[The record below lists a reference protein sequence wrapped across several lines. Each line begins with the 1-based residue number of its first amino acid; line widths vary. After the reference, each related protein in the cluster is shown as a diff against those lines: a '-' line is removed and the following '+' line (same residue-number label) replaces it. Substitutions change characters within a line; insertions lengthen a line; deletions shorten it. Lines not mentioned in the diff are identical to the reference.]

1 MAIDRNKI
9 KLNVDKFV
17 RAKKFPEAIRELQKL
32 VEDNPKD
39 INSLQQL
46 GNLYLMAKD
55 NEQAVPVFIRIAELY
70 HKSGF
75 TPKALASIKI
85 ALREAPENIQAQ
97 ELYATFA
104 EQTGLQRDAIDAYE
118 KLVTNYTKAGQL
130 DKAQKILEKL
140 LELNPD
146 NIKFQLQHGDLLTR
160 LNKKEEAVPSYI
172 KAAENLVV
180 SGKVKEAA
188 KIFERVLQIDP
199 KKINS
204 LEKSVGDL
212 IARKESDK
220 AIELL
225 DSVTSGKEPPQII
238 NELKTDILISSGQYD
253 KAESILRSI
262 AQKGPIVGGILKRFV
277 KLYLSQGKYELL
289 VKLLAGQIPGA
300 DISHLKELESGFE
313 EVIAQ
318 SPTLTEAYSGLIVIE
333 RKLDNKGKLLST
345 LNKFSDVLIEK
356 KEFKNAENV
365 VKEMLEIAPNEMQLV
380 DKLDSIREK
389 LGVTKLAEPP
399 RMKEPEIEIVEK
411 EQEFRTPEEEIK
423 VEEAPDVEI
432 EVELEDISQ
441 ELPVAEEETKK
452 EDNLKQEEEIIVD
465 LSPQKEKEEEII
477 VNPEEVEVTSSFA
490 IPPKIDIIQEEKP
503 KEVELEQPEEDEIP
517 TEVKNLEDEA
527 EKEEFE
533 EEALAAEKGK
543 EIDEKTAAS
552 IQEKLSEAQIFLKY
566 GLVEK
571 AITELKSIIKE
582 VPDHIQAHQ
591 KLIGIYR
598 SLDNKDKLVRQIIKL
613 ARVFKAQG
621 DVDTA
626 ENLVEEAMQV
636 DPNHQAIVEF
646 QTGVEEKAKKP
657 KKVDELEALSGL
669 LKGKKTALSKARDI
683 KEEAPPEIIEEVR
696 EEENVEEEIREE
708 SFTEGREEEKSEGE
722 VDIEINIEQK
732 PSPSSEEELVEVE
745 SEELEQKELIPSEVK
760 ETAESPIVEEESIG
774 VEISEEE
781 IEKSSEI
788 SEKLEEAEFYF
799 AQELYEDAKTIG
811 EELKDKYPDDVR
823 IIDLLSRINSNLV
836 HEKPTKEKEIEA
848 KEAEETNEEEIE
860 EELALIDKDLVK
872 GLGGVV
878 PAKRKP
884 KVKVTLRD
892 IVPEEEKQKEEVTP
906 LKNEEVEEYYDLA
919 KELGAVLDNLEESA
933 GELFEEEEEPKSSEE
948 ISFEEVF
955 QEFKKGVEKK
965 VSEED
970 YDTHYNLGIAYKEM
984 ELVDEA
990 IAEFQIAAKSPMYFA
1005 DSCAMLGKCF
1015 QIKGMND
1022 LAEKWY
1028 RKGLDSRGFPED
1040 VYNGL
1045 KYDLAELLETM
1056 DRKDEAL
1063 KLYKDVYA
1071 SNANYREVKD
1081 RINSLS

>member
-17 RAKKFPEAIRELQKL
+17 RARKFPEAIRELQKL

-55 NEQAVPVFIRIAELY
+55 SEQAVPVFIRIAELY

-104 EQTGLQRDAIDAYE
+104 EHTGLQRDAIDAYE
-118 KLVTNYTKAGQL
+118 KLVTNYTKVGQL

-160 LNKKEEAVPSYI
+160 LNKKEEAIPSYI

-199 KKINS
+199 KRINS
-204 LEKSVGDL
+204 LEKSVGEL
-212 IARKESDK
+212 IARKEYDR
-220 AIELL
+220 ALELL
-225 DSVTSGKEPPQII
+225 DSVTSFKEPPQII
-238 NELKTDILISSGQYD
+238 NELKTDILISSGYYD
-253 KAESILRSI
+253 KAESVLRSI
-262 AQKGPIVGGILKRFV
+262 AQKGPIKGGILKRFI

-289 VKLLAGQIPGA
+289 VKLLAGQIPNA
-300 DISHLKELESGFE
+300 DIPHLKELESGFE
-313 EVIAQ
+313 EVITQNPA
-318 SPTLTEAYSGLIVIE
+318 LAEAYSGLIVIE

-356 KEFKNAENV
+356 KDYKNAENV

-389 LGVTKLAEPP
+389 LGVTKIVEPP
-399 RMKEPEIEIVEK
+399 KMKEIEIEIVEK
-411 EQEFRTPEEEIK
+411 EQEFRTAEEEIK
-423 VEEAPDVEI
+423 VEDAPDVEI

-441 ELPVAEEETKK
+441 ELPVVEEESKTG
-452 EDNLKQEEEIIVD
+452 ENFNQEGEVIVD
-465 LSPQKEKEEEII
+465 MSPQKEKEEEII
-477 VNPEEVEVTSSFA
+477 INPEEVEVTSSFA
-490 IPPKIDIIQEEKP
+490 IPPQIEMVKEETP
-503 KEVELEQPEEDEIP
+503 KEVELEQPEEEEIP
-517 TEVKNLEDEA
+517 TEVKNLEEEV

-533 EEALAAEKGK
+533 ETLEAEKGK

-571 AITELKSIIKE
+571 AIAELKSIIKE

-613 ARVFKAQG
+613 ARIFKAQG

-636 DPNHQAIVEF
+636 DPNHEAIVEF
-646 QTGVEEKAKKP
+646 QTGVGKKAKEP
-657 KKVDELEALSGL
+657 KKFDEIEALSGL
-669 LKGKKTALSKARDI
+669 LKGKKIATSKPRGI
-683 KEEAPPEIIEEVR
+683 KEEKPAEIIEEIK
-696 EEENVEEEIREE
+696 EEEIVEEEIKEE
-708 SFTEGREEEKSEGE
+708 VFTEARAEEKSEGE

-732 PSPSSEEELVEVE
+732 ASLSSDEELIEVE
-745 SEELEQKELIPSEVK
+745 SEEMEQKELIPLAK
-760 ETAESPIVEEESIG
+760 EETTEPPKSEEESIG
-774 VEISEEE
+774 MEISQEE

-799 AQELYEDAKTIG
+799 AQELYEDSRIIG
-811 EELKDKYPDDVR
+811 EELKEKYPDDVR
-823 IIDLLSRINSNLV
+823 VIDLLSRINSKLGQ
-836 HEKPTKEKEIEA
+836 EEAKKEEELETKEV
-848 KEAEETNEEEIE
+848 EETKDEEIE
-860 EELALIDKDLVK
+860 EELALIDKELVK

-933 GELFEEEEEPKSSEE
+933 GDLFEEEEEPKSSEE

-984 ELVDEA
+984 ELIDEA

-1028 RKGLDSRGFPED
+1028 KKGLDSRGFPED

-1045 KYDLAELLETM
+1045 KYDLAELFESM
-1056 DRKDEAL
+1056 GKRDEAL

-1081 RINSLS
+1081 KINSLS